1 MVLSVTV
8 STVKDRYFGEIQDQ
22 NYPILYWISMGSHG
36 SGDLV
41 SNGEEKAILEKY
53 ETADERSNAFLKRT
67 IDNYKQLGISGTA
80 DLWVRKTL
88 TTWADGYST
97 VHNRMSHGEI
107 QNYLY
112 ELIGG
117 THASCFIFTAG
128 ISLFN
133 CIRRGSFCLNGS
145 RKKKVTSYYIVSFAA
160 GGIAFTSVGSKEHI
174 FSGFSITD
182 DYFGSGRHW
191 NFIKEYIH
199 SATGT

>member
-1 MVLSVTV
+1 
-8 STVKDRYFGEIQDQ
+8 
-22 NYPILYWISMGSHG
+22 MGSHG

-88 TTWADGYST
+88 TTWANGYST

-117 THASCFIFTAG
+117 THRQ
-128 ISLFN
+128 LFYIY
-133 CIRRGSFCLNGS
+133 CQAYRFLIVLGVVLFLPEWFQ
-145 RKKKVTSYYIVSFAA
+145 KK
-160 GGIAFTSVGSKEHI
+160 E
-174 FSGFSITD
+174 
-182 DYFGSGRHW
+182 R
-191 NFIKEYIH
+191 
-199 SATGT
+199 

>member
-1 MVLSVTV
+1 MRSGIVALIAAVVLSVTV

-88 TTWADGYST
+88 TTWQMA
-97 VHNRMSHGEI
+97 I
-107 QNYLY
+107 QLSII
-112 ELIGG
+112 ECHMGKFR
-117 THASCFIFTAG
+117 T
-128 ISLFN
+128 
-133 CIRRGSFCLNGS
+133 
-145 RKKKVTSYYIVSFAA
+145 TSM
-160 GGIAFTSVGSKEHI
+160 
-174 FSGFSITD
+174 
-182 DYFGSGRHW
+182 
-191 NFIKEYIH
+191 N
-199 SATGT
+199 